1 MGNIIL
7 CQKGEN
13 EYIRKFDYNHEVYI
27 NENISICSDI
37 SDLTEMS
44 EISYSFDETMELTE
58 ESMNRNGVITTKKYY
73 NTLHNLTAVDV
84 AY

>member
-13 EYIRKFDYNHEVYI
+13 EYIRKFDNNHEVYI

-37 SDLTEMS
+37 SDLTETS
-44 EISYSFDETMELTE
+44 DICSSFDETVELTE
-58 ESMNRNGVITTKKYY
+58 ESMDRNGVITINKYY
-73 NTLHNLTAVDV
+73 NTLHNLTNVDV